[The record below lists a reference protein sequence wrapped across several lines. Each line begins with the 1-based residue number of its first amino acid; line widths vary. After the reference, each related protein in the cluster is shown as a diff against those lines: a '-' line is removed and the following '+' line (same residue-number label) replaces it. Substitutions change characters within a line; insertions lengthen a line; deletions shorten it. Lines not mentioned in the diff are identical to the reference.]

1 MEQLFKHEGMCVWSE
16 EEYAFMKNARRAW
29 PKGCSDTYST
39 VNVNGRTVSL
49 YYDIKPKQAGR
60 IAFGLYTDEECITN
74 YPASTDFIESI
85 IGNRFTQEGSH
96 HSNDGDEEEYDWVN
110 DTLAESFERWDSAF
124 DVWRTCHPCVAHDL
138 NNTAGDLYLTN
149 DDGYSYGRRRL
160 GGEYSAQGDV
170 FECYDDAGY
179 TNVNQVTALSGNR
192 SCIFVN

>member
-1 MEQLFKHEGMCVWSE
+1 
-16 EEYAFMKNARRAW
+16 MKNARRAW

-85 IGNRFTQEGSH
+85 IGNRFTQERSH